1 MFDSWMRLMM
11 TSALAWQEAQ
21 VVMTL
26 RALRLAQGGAIAQ
39 REAVRMV
46 VEKSAAMAEAAMIVA
61 TGGSAEKV
69 LQGYRLRVR
78 ANKRRLS
85 R

>member
-11 TSALAWQEAQ
+11 TSVLAWQEAQ

-26 RALRLAQGGAIAQ
+26 RTLRLAQGGVIAQ